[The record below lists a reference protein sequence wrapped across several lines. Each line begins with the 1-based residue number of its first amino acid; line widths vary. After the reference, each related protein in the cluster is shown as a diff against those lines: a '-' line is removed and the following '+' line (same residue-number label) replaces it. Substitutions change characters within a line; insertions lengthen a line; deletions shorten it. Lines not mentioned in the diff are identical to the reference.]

1 MHVQTLLE
9 TGFQQSVFGLLITHG
24 ITRNRLL
31 HRRKI
36 YRFAE
41 ELCRPRSLSLKAV
54 SYTLIFILV
63 TQNREKVSSGKG
75 SLTKE
80 ATLMNESRSN
90 SGLELNQELF
100 MLRQRSGGS
109 SFGRLLEIVCPL
121 LSVELLR
128 YPLLSSLVSIVLLAP
143 LWTAIRKESGKK
155 RLRLFHAKSH
165 ISTQSLDQ
173 EDPKRPHRTG
183 KKKKI
188 TALRVTAPHL
198 CHCLAWANY
207 IPHSGKQPGI
217 ESVSDPPDRSRDD
230 SVPSLNGY
238 SRMAPETRT
247 KVGYREKIG

>member
-63 TQNREKVSSGKG
+63 NKNREKVPAESQG

-143 LWTAIRKESGKK
+143 LWTAIRKESGK
-155 RLRLFHAKSH
+155 
-165 ISTQSLDQ
+165 
-173 EDPKRPHRTG
+173 
-183 KKKKI
+183 
-188 TALRVTAPHL
+188 
-198 CHCLAWANY
+198 
-207 IPHSGKQPGI
+207 
-217 ESVSDPPDRSRDD
+217 
-230 SVPSLNGY
+230 
-238 SRMAPETRT
+238 
-247 KVGYREKIG
+247 